1 MRQGAHRAI
10 PCTGGC
16 FRRFKRKR
24 SSLPRR
30 KSSKRIHK
38 GKKVMKSRIVPRMLL
53 VPMIAGVWVAGVMIG
68 SERSASSMASAASAF
83 LAALAPEQRQQ
94 ATFAID
100 SEELTRWHYVPAQQ
114 FPRNGLAIR
123 AMNET
128 QRGLAHDLMKTGL
141 SQRGYTQATTIMVDL
156 ENILKTLEN
165 GSAMRDPEQYCFSIF
180 GTPGAKSVWG
190 WRVNG
195 HHLSLHFNVANG
207 SMVASA
213 PTFFGSNP
221 AEVRVEG
228 PKKGLRVLGDREDSA
243 RALLMALDDKQR
255 PAATLEGIVPGDIL
269 TKTAVKVDPLTPPGI
284 AASAMT
290 PKQRELLM
298 AVIESY
304 TSSMAADIASERL
317 TQLKTAGLD
326 KITFAWAGESEVGKK
341 HYYRV
346 QGPTFLIEYD
356 NTQNDGNHVHSVWRD
371 FNGDFARD
379 LLREHVQNVKHE

>member
-1 MRQGAHRAI
+1 
-10 PCTGGC
+10 
-16 FRRFKRKR
+16 
-24 SSLPRR
+24 
-30 KSSKRIHK
+30 
-38 GKKVMKSRIVPRMLL
+38 MKSRILARMLL
-53 VPMIAGVWVAGVMIG
+53 VPMIAGAWVVGVMIA
-68 SERSASSMASAASAF
+68 SERSAVSMANAASTF
-83 LAALAPEQRQQ
+83 LASLSPEQRQQ
-94 ATFAID
+94 ATFAVD

-114 FPRNGLAIR
+114 FPRNGLPIR

-128 QRGLAHDLMKTGL
+128 QRGLAHELMKTGL
-141 SQRGYTQATTIMVDL
+141 SQRGYTQATTIMTDL
-156 ENILKTLEN
+156 ENILKALEN

-180 GTPGAKSVWG
+180 GTPGGKGVWG

-228 PKKGLRVLGDREDSA
+228 PKKGLRVLADREDSA
-243 RALLMALDDKQR
+243 RALLTALDDKQR
-255 PAATLEGIVPGDIL
+255 PTAMLEGVVPGDIV
-269 TKTAVKVDPLTPPGI
+269 TKTAVKVDPLSPTGI
-284 AASAMT
+284 AASVMT

-304 TSSMAADIASERL
+304 TSSMTADIASERL
-317 TQLKTAGLD
+317 AQLKTAGLD
-326 KITFAWAGESEVGKK
+326 KITFAWAGESEIGKK

-371 FNGDFARD
+371 FNGDFGRD